1 MHDSQPQISRVDEL
15 KASPGQ
21 GQNSPTQPSQQD
33 RAALKRAEQRRA
45 EQERR
50 RREAVSEEKERKK
63 EEKELVLYNLNC
75 IFNSFLTFLSHLCN
89 PWLISCVI
97 STACRPNRHE
107 HAERSHGC
115 LRGDSVGNGPD
126 GCVVLHKNEFQIIT
140 QPFYKIIPL
149 VA

>member
-50 RREAVSEEKERKK
+50 RREAVSEEKERNKGK
-63 EEKELVLYNLNC
+63 RNL
-75 IFNSFLTFLSHLCN
+75 F
-89 PWLISCVI
+89 
-97 STACRPNRHE
+97 
-107 HAERSHGC
+107 
-115 LRGDSVGNGPD
+115 
-126 GCVVLHKNEFQIIT
+126 IT
-140 QPFYKIIPL
+140 I
-149 VA
+149 

>member
-50 RREAVSEEKERKK
+50 RREAVSEETRGKGIC
-63 EEKELVLYNLNC
+63 LVQFKLY
-75 IFNSFLTFLSHLCN
+75 
-89 PWLISCVI
+89 
-97 STACRPNRHE
+97 
-107 HAERSHGC
+107 
-115 LRGDSVGNGPD
+115 
-126 GCVVLHKNEFQIIT
+126 FQILLNFSFPFV
-140 QPFYKIIPL
+140 QPLANLLCDLHSLPAKST
-149 VA
+149 